1 MHVLLQA
8 WVWAELC
15 FRLADATTDHSI
27 TRIGV
32 SASLRTGAEPS
43 PDVVTEP
50 KLITGNALAVTMC
63 VLSNC
68 ESFGRA
74 FPANVFKIRCE
85 PLPTAKQS
93 MRQQRSKK
101 ASSKKKKRQ
110 AKPPLHLK
118 MQSKPDFGSYVFK
131 PLSDEGLFISSL
143 ICTSNVT
150 GNIHAKEQLHSHR

>member
-50 KLITGNALAVTMC
+50 KLITGNALAVAMC
-63 VLSNC
+63 VLSSC

-74 FPANVFKIRCE
+74 CPANVFKIRCE
-85 PLPTAKQS
+85 PLQTAKQS
-93 MRQQRSKK
+93 MRQQRSKRT
-101 ASSKKKKRQ
+101 SSKKEKGKPNTPPSKNTIKARFWFLSFQ
-110 AKPPLHLK
+110 A
-118 MQSKPDFGSYVFK
+118 SV
-131 PLSDEGLFISSL
+131 
-143 ICTSNVT
+143 
-150 GNIHAKEQLHSHR
+150 R

>member
-43 PDVVTEP
+43 PDFVTEP

-74 FPANVFKIRCE
+74 FPDTVFKSDVNPYQRPSKACANKE
-85 PLPTAKQS
+85 VKKQAV
-93 MRQQRSKK
+93 KK
-101 ASSKKKKRQ
+101 ASQ
-110 AKPPLHLK
+110 KPFHLK
-118 MQSKPDFGSYVFK
+118 MQSKPDCGSYVFK
-131 PLSDEGLFISSL
+131 PLSGEGIFVSSL
-143 ICTSNVT
+143 ICTSNGT